1 MNYEYNFMLPEFRK
15 YYLLGLTN
23 LEVTR
28 GFSSG
33 FLKVTKIKKNYFCNF
48 ID

>member
-1 MNYEYNFMLPEFRK
+1 MLLEFRK
-15 YYLLGLTN
+15 YYLFVLTD

-33 FLKVTKIKKNYFCNF
+33 FLKVTKIKNIYFCNV
-48 ID
+48 IDSTIFTLL